1 MDRLRYSRTLAVEGI
16 SPQGYNNSMREV
28 NDMKNTRKWL
38 ALLLAFAMIFAMAG
52 CGGGDAGDDG
62 NVEDQVEGGDGQEGL
77 KIAIVSTAAGVDDG
91 SFIQN
96 CYEGILAFIESR
108 GGIDTVNDIKEPTGD
123 PAAAV
128 QAVADIVADYDV
140 IVTPGFQFSGVSA
153 IAAENPDK
161 KFILVDAF
169 PADSEGQTVVL
180 DNLYGMLFSEQEGGF
195 FAGVAAAMT
204 TQSGKVAS
212 VHGLAYE
219 SNVNYQ
225 WGFESGVN
233 YANKHYG
240 TSAEVVELPAYA
252 GTDITN
258 ANVGGNYVGGFGDPA
273 TGKVIAETLI
283 SQGVDVLFPAAGAS
297 GNGVFTAAK
306 EASGVYVIGCD
317 ADQFNDGVNGDSNI
331 VLTSALKCMDLNV
344 ERQLNA
350 IADGTFTGANDLLQA
365 STDSVNYVS
374 GDHCQLSDGALT
386 ALSEVYELVKN
397 GTIVPAS
404 NFNGHT
410 PEEFP
415 GL

>member
-1 MDRLRYSRTLAVEGI
+1 MKQTKRWLAVL
-16 SPQGYNNSMREV
+16 
-28 NDMKNTRKWL
+28 L
-38 ALLLAFAMIFAMAG
+38 ALAMVFSMAG
-52 CGGGDAGDDG
+52 CGGGEDG
-62 NVEDQVEGGDGQEGL
+62 QEGQDGQEGL

-91 SFIQN
+91 SFVQN
-96 CYEGILAFIESR
+96 CYEGILSFIESR
-108 GGIDTVNDIKEPTGD
+108 GNIDTVTDIMEPTGD

-128 QAVADIVADYDV
+128 AAAADIVADYDV
-140 IVTPGFQFSGVSA
+140 IVTPGFQFAGISA
-153 IAAENPDK
+153 LASENPDK

-169 PADSEGQTVVL
+169 PSDESGQTVVL
-180 DNLYGMLFSEQEGGF
+180 DNLYAMMFSEQEGGF

-225 WGFESGVN
+225 WGFASGVQ
-233 YANKHYG
+233 YANEHYQ
-240 TSAEVVELPAYA
+240 TNAQVVELPAYA
-252 GTDITN
+252 GTDITG

-273 TGKVIAETLI
+273 TGKIIAETLI
-283 SQGVDVLFPAAGAS
+283 SSGVDVLFPAAGSS

-317 ADQFNDGVNGDSNI
+317 ADQYNDGANGDSNI
-331 VLTSALKCMDLNV
+331 VLTSALKCMNLNV

-350 IADGTFTGANDLLQA
+350 IANDSFRGENALLKA
-365 STDSVNYVS
+365 DTDSVSYVT
-374 GDHCQLSDGALT
+374 GEHCQLSEEALA
-386 ALSEVYELVKN
+386 ALEEVYALVKD

-410 PEEFP
+410 PDNFP

>member
-1 MDRLRYSRTLAVEGI
+1 
-16 SPQGYNNSMREV
+16 
-28 NDMKNTRKWL
+28 MKQTKKWL
-38 ALLLAFAMIFAMAG
+38 ALLLAFAMVFALAA
-52 CGGGDAGDDG
+52 CGGSGDA
-62 NVEDQVEGGDGQEGL
+62 EAEGEGEGQEGL

-96 CYEGILAFIESR
+96 CYEGILSFIDSR
-108 GGIDTVNDIKEPTGD
+108 GGIDTVTDIMEPTGD

-140 IVTPGFQFSGVSA
+140 IVTPGFQFSGISA

-169 PADSEGQTVVL
+169 PSDETGAPAVF
-180 DNLYGMLFSEQEGGF
+180 DNVYGMVFSEQEGGF
-195 FAGVAAAMT
+195 FAGISAAMT
-204 TQSGKVAS
+204 SQTGKVAS

-225 WGFESGVN
+225 WGFESGVA

-240 TSAEVVELPAYA
+240 TNVEVVELPAYA
-252 GTDITN
+252 GTDITG

-273 TGKVIAETLI
+273 TGKIIAETLI
-283 SQGVDVLFPAAGAS
+283 AQGVDVLFPAAGSS

-306 EASGVYVIGCD
+306 EATGVYVIGCD
-317 ADQFNDGVNGDSNI
+317 ADQYNDGINGDSNI

-350 IADGTFTGANDLLQA
+350 IADGTFAGDNALLKA
-365 STDSVNYVS
+365 DTDSVSYVT
-374 GDHCQLSDGALT
+374 GDHCQLSEEAVAAL
-386 ALSEVYELVKN
+386 AEVYALVQD
-397 GTIVPAS
+397 GTIVPAA
-404 NFNGHT
+404 NFNGYT
-410 PEEFP
+410 PDNFP

>member
-1 MDRLRYSRTLAVEGI
+1 MLAGV
-16 SPQGYNNSMREV
+16 
-28 NDMKNTRKWL
+28 L
-38 ALLLAFAMIFAMAG
+38 ALGMTA
-52 CGGGDAGDDG
+52 CGTSSSGSSAAEADSSKAEATVSESGAATSESGTVASDA
-62 NVEDQVEGGDGQEGL
+62 EGL

-96 CYEGILAFIESR
+96 CYEGILSFIDSR
-108 GGIDTVNDIKEPTGD
+108 GGIDTVNDIEEPTGD

-128 QAVADIVADYDV
+128 QAVADVVADYDV
-140 IVTPGFQFSGVSA
+140 IVTPGFQFSGISS
-153 IAAENPDK
+153 IAQENPDK

-169 PADSEGQTVVL
+169 PSDDNGETAVL
-180 DNLYGMLFSEQEGGF
+180 DNVYGMMFSEQEGGF
-195 FAGVAAAMT
+195 LAGIAAAMSSQT
-204 TQSGKVAS
+204 GKVAS
-212 VHGLAYE
+212 VHGIAYE

-240 TSAEVVELPAYA
+240 TNAEVIALPAYA
-252 GTDITN
+252 GTDITG
-258 ANVGGNYVGGFGDPA
+258 ADVGGNYVGSFGDAA

-283 SQGVDVLFPAAGAS
+283 SEGVDVIFPAAGSS

-306 EASGVYVIGCD
+306 EAEGVYVIGCD
-317 ADQFNDGVNGDSNI
+317 ADQFNDGVNGDKNI

-350 IADGTFTGANDLLQA
+350 IADGTFEGANELLQA

-374 GDHCQLSDGALT
+374 GDHCQLSSE
-386 ALSEVYELVKN
+386 ALSALEETYELLKD

-404 NFNGHT
+404 NFNGYT
-410 PEEFP
+410 PEDFP
-415 GL
+415 GLE

>member
-1 MDRLRYSRTLAVEGI
+1 
-16 SPQGYNNSMREV
+16 
-28 NDMKNTRKWL
+28 MKKMKKLL
-38 ALLLAFAMIFAMAG
+38 ALLLAALMVFAMAG
-52 CGGGDAGDDG
+52 CGGDSGDGNGDQQGDA
-62 NVEDQVEGGDGQEGL
+62 EGL
-77 KIAIVSTAAGVDDG
+77 KIVIVSTAAGVDDG

-96 CYEGILAFIESR
+96 CYEGIQAFIKSR

-128 QAVADIVADYDV
+128 QAVADVVADYDV
-140 IVTPGFQFSGVSA
+140 IVTPGFQFSGISA

-169 PADSEGQTVVL
+169 PSDESGQPTVL
-180 DNLYGMLFSEQEGGF
+180 DNVYGMMFSEQEGGF
-195 FAGVAAAMT
+195 FAGISAAMT
-204 TQSGKVAS
+204 SQSGKVAS

-240 TSAEVVELPAYA
+240 TNVQVVELPAYA
-252 GTDITN
+252 GTDITGV
-258 ANVGGNYVGGFGDPA
+258 NVGGNYVGGFGDPA
-273 TGKVIAETLI
+273 TAKVIAETLI

-306 EASGVYVIGCD
+306 EATGVYVIGCD
-317 ADQFNDGVNGDSNI
+317 ADQFNDGVNGDGNI

-344 ERQLNA
+344 ERQLTA
-350 IADGTFTGANDLLQA
+350 IADGTFAGANELLQA
-365 STDSVNYVS
+365 STDSVSYVS
-374 GDHCQLSDGALT
+374 GDHSQLSDEAVAALAET
-386 ALSEVYELVKN
+386 YELVKS
-397 GTIVPAS
+397 GAIVPAS
-404 NFNGHT
+404 NFNGYS

>member
-1 MDRLRYSRTLAVEGI
+1 
-16 SPQGYNNSMREV
+16 
-28 NDMKNTRKWL
+28 MKQTKKWL
-38 ALLLAFAMIFAMAG
+38 ALLLAFAMVAAMVG
-52 CGGGDAGDDG
+52 CGGNEGQG
-62 NVEDQVEGGDGQEGL
+62 EDQEGL

-96 CYEGILAFIESR
+96 CYEGILSFIDSR
-108 GGIDTVNDIKEPTGD
+108 GGIDTVTDIMEPTGD

-140 IVTPGFQFSGVSA
+140 IVTPGFQFAGISS

-161 KFILVDAF
+161 KFILVDSF
-169 PADSEGQTVVL
+169 PSDESGQTVVL

-195 FAGVAAAMT
+195 FAGISAAMT
-204 TQSGKVAS
+204 SKTGKVAS

-240 TSAEVVELPAYA
+240 TNVEVVELPAYA

-273 TGKVIAETLI
+273 TGKIIAETLI
-283 SQGVDVLFPAAGAS
+283 AQGVDVLFPAAGYS
-297 GNGVFTAAK
+297 GTGVFTAAK
-306 EASGVYVIGCD
+306 EANGVYVIGCD
-317 ADQFNDGVNGDSNI
+317 ADQYNDGVNGDSNI
-331 VLTSALKCMDLNV
+331 VLTSALKCMNLNV

-350 IADGTFTGANDLLQA
+350 IADGTFAGDNALLKA
-365 STDSVNYVS
+365 DTDSVGYVT
-374 GDHCQLSDGALT
+374 GDHCQLSEEALT
-386 ALSEVYELVKN
+386 ALEEVYALVKD
-397 GTIVPAS
+397 GTIVPAG

-410 PEEFP
+410 PDNFP

>member
-1 MDRLRYSRTLAVEGI
+1 
-16 SPQGYNNSMREV
+16 
-28 NDMKNTRKWL
+28 MKQTKKWL
-38 ALLLAFAMIFAMAG
+38 ALLLALAMVFAMAG
-52 CGGGDAGDDG
+52 CGGGGDDSQ
-62 NVEDQVEGGDGQEGL
+62 DEGQEGQEGL

-96 CYEGILAFIESR
+96 CYEGIQAFIESR
-108 GGIDTVNDIKEPTGD
+108 GNIDTVTDIMEPTGD

-128 QAVADIVADYDV
+128 QAAADIVADYDV
-140 IVTPGFQFSGVSA
+140 IVTPGFQFAGISA

-161 KFILVDAF
+161 KFILVDSF
-169 PADSEGQTVVL
+169 PSDESGQPVVV
-180 DNLYGMLFSEQEGGF
+180 DNLYGMMFSEQEGGF
-195 FAGVAAAMT
+195 FAGISAAMT
-204 TQSGKVAS
+204 TKTGKVAS

-225 WGFESGVN
+225 WGFESGVA

-240 TSAEVVELPAYA
+240 TNVEVVELPAYA
-252 GTDITN
+252 GTDITG

-273 TGKVIAETLI
+273 TGKIIAETLI
-283 SQGVDVLFPAAGAS
+283 AQGVDVLFPAAGAS

-306 EASGVYVIGCD
+306 EATGVYVIGCD
-317 ADQFNDGVNGDSNI
+317 ADQYNDGANGDSNI

-350 IADGTFTGANDLLQA
+350 IVDGTFKGDNALLKA
-365 STDSVNYVS
+365 DTDSVSYVT
-374 GDHCQLSDGALT
+374 GEHCQLSEEALA
-386 ALSEVYELVKN
+386 ALEEVYALVKD

-410 PEEFP
+410 PDNFP